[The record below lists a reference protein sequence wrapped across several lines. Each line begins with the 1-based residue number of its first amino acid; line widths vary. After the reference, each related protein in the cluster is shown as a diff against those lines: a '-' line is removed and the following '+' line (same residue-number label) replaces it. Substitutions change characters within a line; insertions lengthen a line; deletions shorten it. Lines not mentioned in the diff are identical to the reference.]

1 MVTRINFLNTFINIM
16 NKKDYLKIISS
27 SLHNN
32 DKTVFFYLNTHSF
45 YLLNTNEEFN
55 KCFNDAD
62 FITPDG
68 YSIKWAIK
76 FLYKKHIEKVS
87 FNHIFFESLSKLF
100 SKEHFRIFLL
110 GGREHLLKLAVDKLT
125 KRPLN
130 LNVVGFHD
138 GYSDQSID
146 SDKIISKINSSNP
159 DILLV
164 GIGMPESV
172 IWIMKNKTRIKS
184 KLIFTVG
191 NLFDIIAGEK
201 SIAPSSL
208 YNTPFEWL
216 YKLFQE
222 PLKLIPRYII
232 VHPYFIYS
240 MIKEKIFSS
249 QTSAL

>member
-1 MVTRINFLNTFINIM
+1 METRIIFLNTFINIM

-32 DKTVFFYLNTHSF
+32 DQMIFFYLNTHSF

-55 KCFNDAD
+55 KCFNNAD

-68 YSIKWAIK
+68 YSVKLATQ
-76 FLYKKHIEKVS
+76 FLYKQHIEKVS
-87 FNHIFFESLSKLF
+87 FNHIFFESLCKLF
-100 SKEHFRIFLL
+100 SKEQFRIFLL
-110 GGREHLLKLAVDKLT
+110 GGKEHILKFAVDKLT
-125 KRPLN
+125 KHPLK
-130 LNVVGFHD
+130 LNVAGFHN
-138 GYSDQSID
+138 GYFDQNID
-146 SDKIISKINSSNP
+146 SDKIIGKINSSNP

-184 KLIFTVG
+184 KLIFAVG
-191 NLFDIIAGEK
+191 NLFDIVAGEK

-216 YKLFQE
+216 YRLFQE
-222 PLKLIPRYII
+222 PLKLIPRYIT
-232 VHPYFIYS
+232 VHPYFLYS
-240 MIKEKIFSS
+240 IIKEKLFGS
-249 QTSAL
+249 QTSEL